1 MQGAPFS
8 IDPIGIV
15 SALREEQANTPD
27 YLPFKVI
34 ARKNEKGIWR
44 LEVTGIGRSVK
55 LDESYEGCKVGW
67 SQPIK
72 GAAQILSV
80 IPEDGIIHVHHGS
93 SSPPPADG
101 VIYLYPPSYLDPL
114 LQYWSDANRH
124 STTARWLKH
133 YNPDTS
139 SLKPLLPPEKFPLR
153 RKQSSAFDLLKKPLG
168 FLWGPPG
175 TGKTYTLGAMLAQ
188 YLIKRPHKRVLLL
201 SATNMALDQ
210 ALVSVDKALERLS
223 ETVPQANAARKACKR
238 LGHQFVARYY
248 SAREHLI
255 PTYDSGL
262 VKLLSALE
270 AEEPEKSDVQRFQ
283 RWHKQVEEI
292 REKIKAE
299 AKAALQRTRLAAMT
313 ATRAIYTWND
323 LAELDYDLVVF
334 DESSQI
340 SRALSLALL
349 PLGDQALFAGD
360 DKQLAPIA
368 RSSSE
373 NARRWLSSSLF
384 EDRKNHFSLQCMLTE
399 QSRMSADICHVI
411 GRVFYHDGMP
421 KGDQLEVAAEQAA
434 DSAWKRARKPL
445 QLSSIPDKALAV
457 IDVKEKDDGTYSSK
471 MGGHIRYW
479 SAEQCASIAREFQD
493 QGRSEDIHILTPF
506 RAQRSLIR
514 RKLKEAG
521 VRGIKVSTVH
531 RAQGSECHT
540 VLFDPV
546 NGDDNFLHGRDEYE
560 KKSAKRLINVAL
572 SRAQAQ
578 LIIPLSERDRKNPLF
593 DQIYR
598 LARHRPKNTES
609 FQSLRDFVGKP
620 GFPEVLI
627 GKKIR
632 FHDCTGQVLR
642 LEPYNKCKTWVV
654 INDLEAGKERQ
665 FDLEQLLVG
674 IGAVSKTSKIEE
686 PIACPVCS
694 DKANSIEQL
703 SQHVKKHHP
712 ELLKELFDCPF
723 CTAKVSLQKYAKHIR
738 LVHQDSDK
746 RKPAPA
752 PAPAPKGGSPCP
764 FCFENVADGNLGL
777 HLAKQCPVKNP
788 KRGRKGSSQL
798 CPICQRYIPSQTY
811 KVHIQGHQKAAAQP
825 SSKPSQP
832 PKRNKVSVSNANTVG
847 KRRKH
852 SLDVPSTNPEIQAY
866 LERTRQR

>member
-1 MQGAPFS
+1 MQVAPFS

-34 ARKNEKGIWR
+34 ARENEKGIWR
-44 LEVTGIGRSVK
+44 LEVTGIGPSVK

-67 SQPIK
+67 SQPTK
-72 GAAQILSV
+72 GAAQILAV
-80 IPEDGIIHVHHGS
+80 IPEDGIIHVHHAS
-93 SSPPPADG
+93 AAPPPTDSI
-101 VIYLYPPSYLDPL
+101 IYLYPPSYLDPL
-114 LQYWSDANRH
+114 LQYWSDPFRH
-124 STTARWLKH
+124 SATSRWLEQ
-133 YNPDTS
+133 YNPDS
-139 SLKPLLPPEKFPLR
+139 PSLKPLPQPEKLPLR
-153 RKQSSAFDLLKKPLG
+153 PKQSAAFGLFKKPIG

-188 YLIKRPHKRVLLL
+188 YLIKHPHKRVLLL

-223 ETVPQANAARKACKR
+223 EAVPQAKAARKTCKR

-270 AEEPEKSDVQRFQ
+270 AEEPEKSDVQRYQ
-283 RWHKQVEEI
+283 RWQKQVEEI

-299 AKAALQRTRLAAMT
+299 AKAALLRTRLAAMT

-323 LAELDYDLVVF
+323 LAELGYDLVVF

-349 PLGDQALFAGD
+349 PLGRQALLAGD

-368 RSSSE
+368 RSNSE
-373 NARRWLSSSLF
+373 NAKRWLSSSLF
-384 EDRKNHFSLQCMLTE
+384 QDRKKGLQCTLTE

-411 GRVFYHDGMP
+411 SRVFYHDMP
-421 KGDQLEVAAEQAA
+421 KGDQLEVAAEQAV
-434 DSAWKRARKPL
+434 DSAWKQVRKPL

-457 IDVKEKDDGTYSSK
+457 IDVKQKDDGTYSSK

-560 KKSAKRLINVAL
+560 KKSARRLINVAL

-598 LARHRPKNTES
+598 LARNRPQSTAGFE
-609 FQSLRDFVGKP
+609 SLRDFVGKP
-620 GFPEVLI
+620 GFPEVLV

-632 FHDCTGQVLR
+632 FYDCTGQVLR
-642 LEPYNKCKTWVV
+642 LELYSKSKTWVV
-654 INDLEAGKERQ
+654 INDLEAGKE
-665 FDLEQLLVG
+665 
-674 IGAVSKTSKIEE
+674 
-686 PIACPVCS
+686 
-694 DKANSIEQL
+694 
-703 SQHVKKHHP
+703 
-712 ELLKELFDCPF
+712 
-723 CTAKVSLQKYAKHIR
+723 
-738 LVHQDSDK
+738 
-746 RKPAPA
+746 
-752 PAPAPKGGSPCP
+752 
-764 FCFENVADGNLGL
+764 
-777 HLAKQCPVKNP
+777 
-788 KRGRKGSSQL
+788 
-798 CPICQRYIPSQTY
+798 
-811 KVHIQGHQKAAAQP
+811 
-825 SSKPSQP
+825 
-832 PKRNKVSVSNANTVG
+832 
-847 KRRKH
+847 
-852 SLDVPSTNPEIQAY
+852 
-866 LERTRQR
+866 